1 MPGDGEARSVSAL
14 WRDRRFRMYWAGQ
27 TLSDAGDW
35 ISEIALPL
43 VAITVLDA
51 SPGKVAT
58 LTAALWNRRSLGW

>member
-1 MPGDGEARSVSAL
+1 
-14 WRDRRFRMYWAGQ
+14 MYWAGQ

-58 LTAALWNRRSLGW
+58 LTAPLGNRRSLGW